1 MTQLV
6 NYKVVNADQLDA
18 DLSSVADAIREQGG
32 TSAALAFPQDF
43 VGQVAQ
49 LGEKRFDDGQQA
61 AYDAF
66 WDTFQQNGSRT
77 HYRYGFS
84 GYGWTEALFHPKY
97 DIIPTGNATGM
108 FYDAKIAGD
117 LVELMDGKTLDF
129 SRVTAA
135 GSMFANATNI
145 TRLGLLDF
153 SGVTAAL
160 GLFDFCWS
168 LKTVDCLRFNNLST
182 SGFISCTSLEN
193 IVLDGTISTS
203 GVDVHWSTKLSR
215 DSITGF
221 VNALSDST
229 SGLTITLSLT
239 AVNNAFTA
247 EEWNAL
253 AATKPNWTI
262 SLV

>member
-1 MTQLV
+1 MADYKLV
-6 NYKVVNADQLDA
+6 NTDQLDA
-18 DLSSVADAIREQGG
+18 DLSSVANAIREQGG

-84 GYGWTEALFHPKY
+84 GHGWTEALFHPKY

-135 GSMFANATNI
+135 DSMFANAVNI

-153 SGVTAAL
+153 SGVASPL
-160 GLFDFCWS
+160 QLFQFCGS
-168 LKTVDCLRFNNLST
+168 LKTVDCLRFNSIGSNC
-182 SGFISCTSLEN
+182 FHNCNKLEN

-215 DSITGF
+215 DSIISF
-221 VNALSDST
+221 VNALSAST

-253 AATKPNWTI
+253 AATKSNWTI